1 MQCYVYKGDKKEDSY
16 LYLNYEFD
24 AQKMPS
30 EFPAAIL
37 RMMGELSLVIEF
49 DLQPE
54 RIMPQADAVKVLAD
68 LESQG
73 YYLQIQKKDMKAL
86 EDEMFG

>member
-1 MQCYVYKGDKKEDSY
+1 MQCYVYKGDKKEDNF
-16 LYLNYEFD
+16 LFLNYEFD
-24 AQKMPS
+24 IEQVPAD
-30 EFPAAIL
+30 FPFAIL

-54 RIMPQADAVKVLAD
+54 REMPQADAKQVLAD
-68 LESQG
+68 IESKG
-73 YYLQIQKKDMKAL
+73 FYLQLPKKDMKAL

>member
-24 AQKMPS
+24 AEQVPS

-49 DLQPE
+49 DLQPD
-54 RIMPQADAVKVLAD
+54 RALPQADAPKVLAD

-73 YYLQIQKKDMKAL
+73 YYLQLPKKDMKAL

>member
-16 LYLNYEFD
+16 LFLDDEFD
-24 AQKMPS
+24 S
-30 EFPAAIL
+30 ENISSDFPAAIL

-49 DLQPE
+49 DLQPD
-54 RIMPQADAVKVLAD
+54 RVLPQADASKVLDD
-68 LESQG
+68 LKSQG
-73 YYLQIQKKDMKAL
+73 YYLQLPKKDMKAL

>member
-24 AQKMPS
+24 ADHVPS

-37 RMMGELSLVIEF
+37 RMMGALSLVVAF
-49 DLQPE
+49 DLQPN
-54 RIMPQADAVKVLAD
+54 RVMPQAEAPKVLAD

-73 YYLQIQKKDMKAL
+73 YYLQLQKRDMKAL